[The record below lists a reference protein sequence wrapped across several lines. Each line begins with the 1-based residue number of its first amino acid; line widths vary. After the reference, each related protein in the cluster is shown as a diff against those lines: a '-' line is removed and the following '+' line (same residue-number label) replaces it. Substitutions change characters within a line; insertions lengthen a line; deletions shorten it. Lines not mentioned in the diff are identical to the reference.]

1 MPVTHEFFS
10 QCAKRGASHRQSKS
24 PAAPA
29 RLRSGC
35 LSPSVTLFFGNFEHT
50 PQNRGQ
56 NSGRTEQND
65 LHFEYLPFGWSHAQR
80 MHSPFVWCADTQSCF
95 PADKSVLMFS
105 TEQSAE
111 KSRKSEVTQGV
122 SHFSTQ
128 RGVENSSFSVDFHPE
143 PRNGTQC
150 CTIIQLCFC
159 YICPKHFFALKKL
172 WQFYR
177 L

>member
-1 MPVTHEFFS
+1 LPATHEFFS
-10 QCAKRGASHRQSKS
+10 NVQNTDFPIGNKKS

-35 LSPSVTLFFGNFEHT
+35 LSPSVTLFFGNFKHT
-50 PQNRGQ
+50 PQNRSQ

-80 MHSPFVWCADTQSCF
+80 MRSPSVWCADTQRCF
-95 PADKSVLMFS
+95 PADNSVLRFS

-111 KSRKSEVTQGV
+111 KSRKSEVTQGG

-128 RGVENSSFSVDFHPE
+128 RGVEKSSLSGDFHPKL
-143 PRNGTQC
+143 RSGTQC
-150 CTIIQLCFC
+150 CTITQLHFC

-172 WQFYR
+172 WLFYR